1 MVLSVIM
8 SMEAVLVPL
17 ATVDKGAEIFA
28 LQGPMDILVLK
39 SADVK
44 MEHVRLWMAGVIVQ

>member
-1 MVLSVIM
+1 M

-28 LQGPMDILVLK
+28 LQEPMDILVLK

-44 MEHVRLWMAGVIVQ
+44 MEHVRQWMAGVIVQ